1 LIFQQ
6 IERITVT
13 FKDHKS
19 LGNDAEK
26 KAKEVANGSKAD
38 QWALEANL
46 RVACSVFKGLT
57 LS

>member
-1 LIFQQ
+1 MMQKQ
-6 IERITVT
+6 
-13 FKDHKS
+13 
-19 LGNDAEK
+19 
-26 KAKEVANGSKAD
+26 KAKEVAIGSKAD